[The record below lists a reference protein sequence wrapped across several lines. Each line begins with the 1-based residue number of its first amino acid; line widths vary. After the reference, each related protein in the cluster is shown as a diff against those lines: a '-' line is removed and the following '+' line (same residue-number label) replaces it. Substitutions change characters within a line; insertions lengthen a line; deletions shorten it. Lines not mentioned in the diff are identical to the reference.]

1 MEKFLS
7 RFIYEDGLLAIAV
20 GKVVDVTY
28 HKDIPDIPNDKDVY
42 FGPAMRGSEGNHKED
57 VLGTVALWVDADD
70 PQHPQST
77 IPPSALVMSGHGW
90 HLYWFI
96 DEPAVDRE
104 EIERM
109 NKLLAEDVP
118 TGDPGAWNVNR
129 VLRVPNTVNQKDKKK
144 PVKVVLKELNDVV
157 YTMDDFKV
165 LEELPHKTRHK
176 IRTGDSR
183 GYRSRSERDWAI
195 LRDLVSNG
203 ASDELINI
211 IFQQQPCGDKARE
224 GPEAYLERTV
234 SKVRARYSKEK
245 GAAGTLEVRQD
256 GYYSWNRS
264 GAKRVSTFTIT
275 PEILL
280 DGSSY
285 EGSEDAIVGT
295 VRASG
300 YVWPSETFTRSAF
313 TGVARM
319 DKECPIVAWQWL
331 GRDDDVRALLPL
343 LLEQLQ
349 QDGLPRVRASST
361 LGLHF
366 VGEQAYFLGTEHVL
380 SADEIWK
387 GYKGPIAWLPS
398 KREHPEMDL
407 EIGFDRAELKV
418 LEQIPTLNEPEAIW
432 PMIGWYSATPL
443 KPWLE
448 LKGYRYPILNVAGTK
463 GSGKTTLIQR
473 VFMPLLGQVDPKS
486 YDAGTTRFVTLALLG
501 SSNAVPI
508 AFSEFRYDSV
518 EKFIRFVLLAYD
530 TGHDPRGR
538 GDQTTVDYPLSAPFS
553 VDGEDLIAD
562 PAGRDRIIVSQLH
575 PQTVDE
581 GSEAYAAYHDVRDN
595 FPTHFAGYYI
605 QGLLG
610 MLQSGEM
617 DAMLE
622 ESREQIF
629 TAFPGKLPDRVR
641 ANHVVAY
648 LGVKL
653 WSKFTGIEPPPPE
666 SMKRSI
672 ASVYD
677 VDSGRTRT
685 LADYLIEDVSNACS
699 GGTNSYRWDSSEDGT
714 ILYFQLSSAHS
725 WWLASRRRQGRGG
738 LERDAI
744 RAQLKEANYM
754 TEPKLIDNAWMYCVQ
769 LPLAQ
774 EMGLD
779 VPSVVKKRQVKFN
792 F

>member
-1 MEKFLS
+1 MRDFLE
-7 RFIYEDGLLAIAV
+7 RFIFEEGLLALAIGSV
-20 GKVVDVTY
+20 MDVTY
-28 HKDIPDIPNDKDVY
+28 HDEVPDDIPEDKDVY

-70 PQHPQST
+70 PQHPQCT
-77 IPPSALVMSGHGW
+77 LPPSALVMSGHGW

-96 DEPAVDRE
+96 DEPSVDRE

-129 VLRVPNTVNQKDKKK
+129 VLRVPNTTNNKSD
-144 PVKVVLKELNDVV
+144 PVKVVLKEFDDIT
-157 YTMDDFKV
+157 YKFEDFKV

-176 IRTGDSR
+176 IRTGDKR

-195 LRDLVSNG
+195 LTDLISNG
-203 ASDELINI
+203 ATDDLIGT
-211 IFQQQPCGDKARE
+211 IFKYQPCGDKSRDA
-224 GPEAYLERTV
+224 PEQYLER
-234 SKVRARYSKEK
+234 SIQKVRARVSKQK
-245 GAAGTLEVRQD
+245 GSVGTLEVRED

-264 GAKRVSTFTIT
+264 GAKRVSTFTIK

-280 DGSSY
+280 DGTSY

-300 YVWPSETFTRSAF
+300 YVWPSETFSRSAF
-313 TGVARM
+313 TSVARM

-349 QDGLPRVRASST
+349 QDGLPRVRASTS

-366 VGEQAYFLGTEHVL
+366 VGDKAYFLGTEHVL
-380 SADEIWK
+380 SDAEIWE
-387 GYKGPIAWLPS
+387 GYTGPIAWLPS
-398 KREHPEMDL
+398 KREHPELDL
-407 EIGFDRAELKV
+407 RIDFDPAELAVLRKV
-418 LEQIPTLNEPEAIW
+418 PMLNEPDAIW
-432 PMIGWYSATPL
+432 PMLGWYGATPL

-448 LKGYRYPILNVAGTK
+448 VKGYRFPILNVAGTK

-486 YDAGTTRFVTLALLG
+486 YDAGTTRFVTLSLLG

-518 EKFIRFVLLAYD
+518 ERFIRFVLLAYD

-553 VDGEDLIAD
+553 IDGEDLIAD
-562 PAGRDRIIVSQLH
+562 PAGRDRIVVAQLH

-581 GSEAYAAYHDVRDN
+581 GSEAYATYHELREN

-605 QGLLG
+605 QGLLS
-610 MLQSGEM
+610 MLADGSLES
-617 DAMLE
+617 MLE
-622 ESREQIF
+622 ETRDEIF
-629 TAFPGKLPDRVR
+629 EAFPGKLPDRVR
-641 ANHVVAY
+641 QNHVVTY

-653 WSKFTGIEPPPPE
+653 WSKFVEMEPPPPD

-685 LADYLIEDVSNACS
+685 LADHLIEDVANACS
-699 GGTNSYRWDSSEDGT
+699 SGTNSFRWNSSEDGT

-744 RAQLKEANYM
+744 RTQLKEATYM

-779 VPSVVKKRQVKFN
+779 VPSVVSKRQIKFN